1 MHLKNINFTI
11 YYIVVYS
18 KHTWIYSI
26 SENSI
31 SIYVIFLLGE
41 HMNGKSIG
49 ILVIVGL
56 IVVAGIYVFYPKT
69 EKVIVL
75 RTTGATFP
83 QYQIQKWIEKYQ
95 KTHPGI
101 KIEYNGGGS
110 GYGQETFFKGLTDIG
125 RTDPPVKEDTWKQF
139 MSTGDK
145 PLQFPEIVGAVVVA
159 YNLPYVKSLN
169 LSRDVLVGIFIG
181 SIEYWD
187 YPEIKE
193 LNPNVSLPH
202 EKIVVIH
209 RSDAS
214 GTTAI
219 FTTYLSR
226 INTTW
231 AQKVGSGKTV
241 NWPVDSLGRG
251 IGAKGNPG
259 VVAALKQ
266 TQYSICYTELSFAIE
281 ENLSVAALQNRNG
294 RYVLPSDT
302 TIKAA
307 VAAVEAK
314 IPSPAEGYKENLT
327 QLLDAYGND
336 TYPIVAFTHLL
347 VWENING
354 KHYSSAKAEAI
365 KEFLRWILTEG
376 QKDTN
381 LSPGYVGLPQS
392 VAEIGLN
399 AVNSIQS

>member
-1 MHLKNINFTI
+1 
-11 YYIVVYS
+11 
-18 KHTWIYSI
+18 
-26 SENSI
+26 
-31 SIYVIFLLGE
+31 
-41 HMNGKSIG
+41 MNGKTLG
-49 ILVIVGL
+49 ILIIVGL
-56 IVVAGIYVFYPKT
+56 IVAAGVYVFYPKT
-69 EKVIVL
+69 QNVIVL

-83 QYQIQKWIEKYQ
+83 QYQMQKWIAEYQ
-95 KTHPGI
+95 RTHPGV

-110 GYGQETFFKGLTDIG
+110 GYGQETFLKGLTDIG
-125 RTDPPVKEDTWKQF
+125 RTDPPVKEDIWNQF
-139 MSTGDK
+139 LSTGDR

-159 YNLPYVKSLN
+159 YNLPGVKSLN
-169 LSRDVLVGIFIG
+169 LSRDALVGIFMG

-187 YPEIKE
+187 DPEIKE
-193 LNPNVSLPH
+193 SNPNATLPH

-214 GTTAI
+214 GTTDI
-219 FTTYLSR
+219 FTTYLSM

-259 VVAALKQ
+259 VVASLQQ

-281 ENLSVAALQNRNG
+281 ENLTVAALENRNG
-294 RYVLPSDT
+294 IYVLPDDA

-307 VAAVEAK
+307 VTAVEAH
-314 IPSPAEGYKENLT
+314 IPSPTEGYKENLT
-327 QLLDAYGND
+327 QLLDAYGNN
-336 TYPIVAFTHLL
+336 TYPIVAFTHIL

-354 KHYSSAKAEAI
+354 KHYSPEKAEAI
-365 KEFLRWILTEG
+365 KEFLKWILTDG
-376 QKDTN
+376 QNDTN
-381 LSPGYVGLPQS
+381 LAPGYVGLPQS

-399 AVNSIQS
+399 AINSIQS